1 MRSDRHKKNKEELKL
16 GEKTYISSDMQEG
29 NKSDL
34 SHLVTK
40 KKEKVKFSEKIKN
53 MKTWK
58 KITALVLG
66 LIILTSAIVFS
77 MVYKYFHDTVKK
89 ISQPKVENY
98 DLSLTPVDGYIN
110 LLLLGVDSRDMNNI
124 KGTRSDMI
132 MIASINTETNDVT
145 LTSVYRDTYLKIG
158 DTTTYDKITHACVY
172 GGPELTMKSLNQAM
186 DIDLENY
193 AIVNFKAVAD
203 IVDAVGGITVDVQQG
218 EIQQLNKY
226 TRQTARNIGKKK
238 YKLVKKAG
246 VQKLEGV
253 QAVSYG
259 RIRKGVGDDFKR
271 TERMRIVVSKVFEK
285 LKTMSF
291 SDIKDIIDIAVP
303 QVKTNLEMNDILA
316 LGLKLPKY
324 NIKSGSGW
332 PYNWSSG
339 LLNKVSY
346 VFPAPLRKN
355 TVDFHKDVFQNEN
368 YTPSALV
375 EEISNMIYNRVAA
388 ARSSNQLS
396 GERQGKSGQD
406 KKTEQNTEPAKPQTP
421 DENGDKD
428 NQNNNNGGNGGT
440 EEPDDKPD
448 NNNNVDVP
456 EQPQEPTEPT
466 DAGENPPVIIDSSG
480 DKK

>member
-1 MRSDRHKKNKEELKL
+1 MRSDRHNKEVSEKL
-16 GEKTYISSDMQEG
+16 AGAQSTK
-29 NKSDL
+29 NSDL
-34 SHLVTK
+34 SHLVDNKVK
-40 KKEKVKFSEKIKN
+40 KKPSLATKIKN

-58 KITALVLG
+58 KIVALILA
-66 LIILTSAIVFS
+66 IILLAAASVFS
-77 MVYKYFHDTVKK
+77 IVYRYLHNTVGR
-89 ISQPKVENY
+89 INQPKIENY
-98 DLSLTPVDGYIN
+98 DLSLKPVDGYIN
-110 LLLLGVDSRDMNNI
+110 LLLLGVDSRNMENI

-172 GGPELTMKSLNQAM
+172 GGPEMTMKSLNQAM

-203 IVDAVGGITVDVQQG
+203 IVDAVGGIAVDVQNV

-226 TRQTARNIGKKK
+226 TKQTAHNIGRKK
-238 YKLVKKAG
+238 YKLVEKAG
-246 VQKLEGV
+246 TQNLEGV

-291 SDIKDIIDIAVP
+291 SQIKDIIDIAVP
-303 QVKTNLEMNDILA
+303 QVKTNLDMNDILA

-346 VFPAPLRKN
+346 VFPAPLGSN
-355 TVDFHKDVFQNEN
+355 TVDFHKEVFKNET
-368 YTPSALV
+368 YTPSSTV
-375 EEISNMIYNRVAA
+375 NEISNVIANRISA
-388 ARSSNQLS
+388 ARASNQLS
-396 GERQGKSGQD
+396 GEKKGQSVQDVKPKPDKS
-406 KKTEQNTEPAKPQTP
+406 ETP
-421 DENGDKD
+421 E
-428 NQNNNNGGNGGT
+428 NQNSSE
-440 EEPDDKPD
+440 EEPILDKPKPEEPTTPE
-448 NNNNVDVP
+448 NPNVP
-456 EQPQEPTEPT
+456 ENPNEP
-466 DAGENPPVIIDSSG
+466 DNPPEGNDDSPIIIDSG
-480 DKK
+480 EVNGYDPTENGGGK